1 MTDWWQILAVIAIAA
16 AAVWLWRR
24 TGRPRRSCCDSNS
37 SPSANSCANCPLTS
51 HCPHNNPPKATLR

>member
-24 TGRPRRSCCDSNS
+24 SSRPRRSSCDS
-37 SPSANSCANCPLTS
+37 SPSANSCANCPLTP
-51 HCPHNNPPKATLR
+51 HCPHNNQPKATLR

>member
-24 TGRPRRSCCDSNS
+24 TGRPRRSCCDSS
-37 SPSANSCANCPLTS
+37 SSANSCANCPLNP

>member
-24 TGRPRRSCCDSNS
+24 TGRRSRSCCDS
-37 SPSANSCANCPLTS
+37 SPSANSCANCPLTT
-51 HCPHNNPPKATLR
+51 HCPHNNQPKATLR

>member
-16 AAVWLWRR
+16 AAVWLWHR
-24 TGRPRRSCCDSNS
+24 TSRPRRSSCCDS